1 MTNAPMTRG
10 QRGRATGRAMIALA
24 IVAIGV
30 TVLLLVA
37 TPVYMGPG
45 PMFSEPPRLWFVPV
59 DVLFPLTCIG
69 GVAFGLAWMI
79 RIHRGDPEP
88 DQHAWRYR
96 SRDRRSIVPHMTRS
110 QWSRLTAAGVMVL
123 AVPAAALAI
132 LIAAPG
138 SFRASLIE
146 VLTGSLPIAP
156 LIGVVGLI
164 VGSAWLIRIARD
176 EPEPDNRGWRYRRDR

>member
-30 TVLLLVA
+30 TVLMLISAPGTMGGTMYDTPPSLGPIPVGVLLALIGV
-37 TPVYMGPG
+37 VGPI
-45 PMFSEPPRLWFVPV
+45 V
-59 DVLFPLTCIG
+59 
-69 GVAFGLAWMI
+69 GLVWMI
-79 RIHRGDPEP
+79 RIHRADPEP

-96 SRDRRSIVPHMTRS
+96 SHDRRAIVHITRS
-110 QWSRLTAAGVMVL
+110 QWARLTAAGVMVL
-123 AVPAAALAI
+123 AVPVAALAI

-146 VLTGSLPIAP
+146 LLTGSLPIAP

-164 VGSAWLIRIARD
+164 VGVAWLIRIARD
-176 EPEPDNRGWRYRRDR
+176 EPEPDQQDWRYRRDR